1 MRDAHDILIVGGGPV
16 GATLAL
22 ALQGYGLAV
31 TLLEARARGASGD
44 DPRALALSQ
53 GSRLILQRIGV
64 WDDVAA
70 QATAI
75 ETIHVSQRGS
85 FGQTILRAAEQGQ
98 DALGYVLPYAALS
111 AALERKLAQ
120 APEIAVE
127 YDARAVS
134 LQPAADRAEIIVEQG
149 GGQHALHA
157 QLAVLAD
164 GGRSLGAL
172 PGMRRE
178 VREYGQH
185 ALVAQVESE
194 LPHDNVAYERFTPA
208 GPLALLPQGER
219 GFALVWTASPE
230 DAALLSALPEAEF
243 LQRLHDH
250 FGDRLGQFIQ
260 VSGRATFPLKLS
272 TLRPVVG
279 EHLAVI
285 GNAAQTLHPVAGQ
298 GFNLGLRDAWELA
311 HLVRETP
318 LAEIGDAVML
328 AQYQSRRQLDTDGG
342 IFFTDFLVR
351 AFSNA
356 LPGLAP
362 LRGAGLALTELVAP
376 AKRFVAGKM
385 SFGARG

>member
-31 TLLEARARGASGD
+31 TLLEARVRGAGGD
-44 DPRALALSQ
+44 DPRALALSP
-53 GSRLILQRIGV
+53 GSRLILQRLGV
-64 WDDVAA
+64 WDDVAPH
-70 QATAI
+70 ATVI

-85 FGQTILRAAEQGQ
+85 FGQTILHAAEHGQ
-98 DALGYVLPYAALS
+98 EALGYVLPYAALS
-111 AALERKLAQ
+111 TALERKLALT
-120 APEIAVE
+120 PGIATE
-127 YDARAVS
+127 YAARAIS
-134 LQPAADRAEIIVEQG
+134 LRPSAKRAEATVEQDG
-149 GGQHALHA
+149 KQYELHA
-157 QLAVLAD
+157 RLAVLAD
-164 GGRSLGAL
+164 GGRGLGEL

-185 ALVAQVESE
+185 ALVAQVEAE
-194 LPHDNVAYERFTPA
+194 LPHGNVAYERFTAA
-208 GPLALLPQGER
+208 GPVALLPQGKR

-230 DAALLSALPEAEF
+230 EAAMLSALSEPEF
-243 LQRLHDH
+243 LRRLHHH
-250 FGDRLGQFIQ
+250 FGDRLGRFLQ
-260 VSGRATFPLKLS
+260 VAGRATFPLKLS

-311 HLVRETP
+311 RLVRETSI
-318 LAEIGDAVML
+318 AEIGSAAML
-328 AQYQSRRQLDTDGG
+328 AQYQSLRRFDTGGG

-362 LRGAGLALTELVAP
+362 LRGAGLALTELLAP